1 MRRAMLMNTDD
12 EESEVEEEEE
22 EEEEESSESEPEEDL
37 QARIDALSDD
47 EAKEELKEAQL
58 RKLMEESQVDSL
70 SKVKSLRLSDSV
82 RCQMTRSRRSPT
94 GAAARGYGGPLRFFE
109 VSDVEDHVR
118 RLISSGHS
126 PHANAGDSCC
136 YYYI

>member
-12 EESEVEEEEE
+12 EESEGEEE
-22 EEEEESSESEPEEDL
+22 EEEEESFESEPEEDL

-70 SKVKSLRLSDSV
+70 SKVKTLGRQMPRDV
-82 RCQMTRSRRSPT
+82 R
-94 GAAARGYGGPLRFFE
+94 
-109 VSDVEDHVR
+109 
-118 RLISSGHS
+118 
-126 PHANAGDSCC
+126 
-136 YYYI
+136 

>member
-12 EESEVEEEEE
+12 EESEGEE

-58 RKLMEESQVDSL
+58 RKLMEESQVDYL
-70 SKVKSLRLSDSV
+70 SIVNSLRLSDAA
-82 RCQMTRSRRSPT
+82 RCQMPRPRRSLK
-94 GAAARGYGGPLRFFE
+94 ARL
-109 VSDVEDHVR
+109 R
-118 RLISSGHS
+118 RLMEGLGNSLRCQSLKIMSEV
-126 PHANAGDSCC
+126 
-136 YYYI
+136 

>member
-12 EESEVEEEEE
+12 EESEGEE

-58 RKLMEESQVDSL
+58 RKLMEESQVDYL
-70 SKVKSLRLSDSV
+70 SVVNPLRLSDAA
-82 RCQMTRSRRSPT
+82 RCQMPRPRRS
-94 GAAARGYGGPLRFFE
+94 
-109 VSDVEDHVR
+109 
-118 RLISSGHS
+118 
-126 PHANAGDSCC
+126 
-136 YYYI
+136 